1 PSRSHSGQRAFPF
14 VTHLAILFRRS
25 HLPRQRLERLRIHQ
39 PRQRPYRRAPYERR
53 SIAQKPFAGRY
64 ELYPARVAGGDQ
76 HIADETVAADTL
88 DWRTGKEGAEGR
100 IVELQQVRKGRRLQ
114 VLPCLE
120 FRLGSLPGEFVPR
133 ADCQAIVAAIDAVAH
148 LPAQFKRYRPDR
160 KSTRLNSSHV
170 KISYA

>member
-1 PSRSHSGQRAFPF
+1 RARHRDLPSLP
-14 VTHLAILFRRS
+14 TRRS
-25 HLPRQRLERLRIHQ
+25 SDL
-39 PRQRPYRRAPYERR
+39 
-53 SIAQKPFAGRY
+53 
-64 ELYPARVAGGDQ
+64 
-76 HIADETVAADTL
+76 
-88 DWRTGKEGAEGR
+88 GKEGAEGR

-120 FRLGSLPGEFVPR
+120 LRLGSLPREFVPR